1 MGEQAERSRKQN
13 ENDLVDAQERAAN
26 HALTTAALL
35 AENLKKEQDQA
46 QYLERMKKMQEQAAR
61 ELQNKLDEAEQIA
74 LKGSMKDQQKLET
87 RCCELE
93 SELQNENRK
102 ASENTKLS
110 RKIDRK
116 LKTTIYDNEEDKKTL
131 ERLNEQAEVL
141 AGKMKVYKKANEA
154 ALEQANNAMG
164 NYRKLITDLDEASER
179 AGMAEDAVNRARNK
193 QKLKE
198 AQNS

>member
-1 MGEQAERSRKQN
+1 
-13 ENDLVDAQERAAN
+13 
-26 HALTTAALL
+26 
-35 AENLKKEQDQA
+35 
-46 QYLERMKKMQEQAAR
+46 
-61 ELQNKLDEAEQIA
+61 
-74 LKGSMKDQQKLET
+74 MKDQQKLEA
-87 RCCELE
+87 RCRELE
-93 SELQNENRK
+93 AELQNENRK

-179 AGMAEDAVNRARNK
+179 AEMAEDAVNRARNK